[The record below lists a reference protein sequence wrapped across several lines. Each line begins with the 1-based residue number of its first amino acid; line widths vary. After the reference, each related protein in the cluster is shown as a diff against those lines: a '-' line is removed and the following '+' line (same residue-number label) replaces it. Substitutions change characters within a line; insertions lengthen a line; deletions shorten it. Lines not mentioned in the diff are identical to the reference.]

1 MTMLPELAA
10 LHPDVHTQE
19 FWDFCAR
26 RELRFQ
32 RCGGCGRFRHPPRPG
47 CPHCA
52 ATGVDWVRSA
62 GCGRVFTFTVVH
74 HAAFPSLAAAIP
86 YNVATVVLDD
96 VPGVRVVTNVLDVAP
111 GALAIDLPVVLAWD
125 EPEPGVV
132 LPRFRPAE
140 TSG

>member
-1 MTMLPELAA
+1 MLVDLASI
-10 LHPDVHTQE
+10 HPDVHTQQ

-52 ATGVDWVRSA
+52 STNVAWVASA
-62 GCGRVFTFTVVH
+62 GRGRVFTFTMVH
-74 HAAFPSLAAAIP
+74 HEEFPSLAAELP
-86 YNVATVVLDD
+86 YNVSAGVLDD
-96 VPGVRVVTNVLDVAP
+96 VPGVRLVTNVVDVAP

-125 EPEPGVV
+125 EPQAGVV
-132 LPRFRPAE
+132 LPRVRPA
-140 TSG
+140 T